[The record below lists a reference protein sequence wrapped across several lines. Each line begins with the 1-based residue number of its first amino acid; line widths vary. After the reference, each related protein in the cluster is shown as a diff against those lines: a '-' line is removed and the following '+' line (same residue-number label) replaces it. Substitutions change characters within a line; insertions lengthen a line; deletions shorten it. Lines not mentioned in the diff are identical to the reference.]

1 MRPGETFAAHAE
13 AMAAEHPRDNL
24 APDAT
29 PEERG
34 EALVRVLRLAEA
46 LRQPGPPGRSRA
58 MSIHEVVRGHSGEV
72 PCEHLACRLRHRCW
86 RIRRKISGRW
96 PGGS

>member
-46 LRQPGPPGRSRA
+46 FVPTRTTGRSRA
-58 MSIHEVVRGHSGEV
+58 MPSHEGVRGHSGEV

-86 RIRRKISGRW
+86 RIRRKVSGR
-96 PGGS
+96 